1 MTIETVPPVLELR
14 DVHSHI
20 GVSHILQGVTFH
32 VPANKVTVVLGRNGV
47 GKTSTLRSI
56 LGMMKRTGTITFNGE
71 SIVDEK
77 THNIIRRGIAYV
89 PEDRDVFHGLTVEEN
104 LKLAEVK
111 GGEHRYDLVYELF
124 PEMKQRTRQAA
135 GTLSG
140 GQQQMLS
147 LSRALLNENKLML
160 IDEPTKGLAPRVV
173 SEVVR
178 ALERAREVATI
189 VMVEQNLAAAKR
201 LAGHVVVIGE
211 GRTISEGGPAL
222 LEDEGHVRSLLGI
235 GVKRGAH

>member
-1 MTIETVPPVLELR
+1 MTVEANRPVLELL
-14 DVHSHI
+14 DVHAHI
-20 GVSHILQGVTFH
+20 GVSHILQGVTFQ

-56 LGMMKRTGTITFNGE
+56 LGLMKRTGTITFKGE
-71 SIVDEK
+71 SIVDQQ
-77 THNIIRRGIAYV
+77 THNIIRHGIAYV

-104 LKLAEVK
+104 LKLAERK
-111 GGEHRYDLVYELF
+111 DGDHRYDLVYELF
-124 PEMKQRTRQAA
+124 PEMKQRSRQAA

-147 LSRALLNENKLML
+147 LSRALLNENQLML

-173 SEVVR
+173 SEVVH
-178 ALERAREVATI
+178 ALERAQEVATI

-211 GRTISEGGPAL
+211 GRTMSEGEPAL
-222 LEDEGHVRSLLGI
+222 LDDESHVRALLGI
-235 GVKRGAH
+235 GVEGVGH